1 MAQRML
7 MHAFRKFNVTVNQIT
22 YAGVYPADF
31 DYVWRML
38 RGRNIWQHI
47 MATII
52 HTGAMSYE
60 AEL

>member
-1 MAQRML
+1 MAQGML
-7 MHAFRKFNVTVNQIT
+7 MHAFRKFNLIVNQII

-31 DYVWRML
+31 DYVWQML
-38 RGRNIWQHI
+38 RGRNIWQHV

-52 HTGAMSYE
+52 HTGAMSNE